1 VISILLLGAVGTGL
15 AYIWYSN
22 VINAWGATV
31 ASTVTYLT
39 PIVGVLLGILVLN
52 ERIRWNQMLGGVIVV
67 FSVLI
72 SQGRFTLRSSPLGRR
87 RAHALRSL
95 PYPKGH
101 TERFADTPSM
111 TSSTRNLPCHG
122 PPTGSPE
129 AMTAIPPPRPGSE
142 CF

>member
-72 SQGRFTLRSSPLGRR
+72 GQGRFTLRSSPLGRR

-95 PYPKGH
+95 PDPKGH
-101 TERFADTPSM
+101 
-111 TSSTRNLPCHG
+111 HG
-122 PPTGSPE
+122 TL
-129 AMTAIPPPRPGSE
+129 R
-142 CF
+142 